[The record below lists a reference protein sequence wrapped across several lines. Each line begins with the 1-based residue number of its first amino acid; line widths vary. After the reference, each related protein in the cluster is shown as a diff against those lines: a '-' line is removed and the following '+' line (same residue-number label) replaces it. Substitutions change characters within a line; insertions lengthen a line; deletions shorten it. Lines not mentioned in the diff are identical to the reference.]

1 MEGYGID
8 DDNDPAPENIPI
20 LSEEPTIKTSS
31 IYQEWDSCTNCH
43 RFSQGLRFEKEKLD
57 FEIPHAPNSTNMDYF
72 IYFLP
77 EAYMK
82 QILVVATNKNDLD
95 NVTWG
100 EQLVYFCLLLLMAS
114 NRRTYW
120 ENSPVSLWKG
130 APHKFN
136 EYMIL
141 ARFEQIIST
150 LTFTYIY
157 IYIPQYTGKFH
168 EVRQMINE
176 FNHHMK
182 EVSVPSWV
190 SCLDEIVSIWTSRW
204 TCPGWMYVP
213 RKTHPQGNEYHSIAC
228 GESGIMYR
236 IELVEGKDRPQE
248 KPKEN
253 FVAEHGKNTSLL
265 VRLNEG
271 IFDTG
276 RVVILD
282 SGFCV
287 LEVLLIL
294 KKHGVFASALV
305 KQRRYW
311 TTHIKGDEIKTKLE
325 NIEVGTT
332 KRLPGELAGVKFDLF
347 FLKEPDYIMILMSTY
362 GSLSC
367 NVNQRDGVHIV
378 NEIPKIFKYNVVVGN
393 HYKYRDAVDAH
404 NAKQHDCGTKNE
416 ISL

>member
-1 MEGYGID
+1 
-8 DDNDPAPENIPI
+8 
-20 LSEEPTIKTSS
+20 
-31 IYQEWDSCTNCH
+31 
-43 RFSQGLRFEKEKLD
+43 
-57 FEIPHAPNSTNMDYF
+57 
-72 IYFLP
+72 
-77 EAYMK
+77 
-82 QILVVATNKNDLD
+82 
-95 NVTWG
+95 
-100 EQLVYFCLLLLMAS
+100 
-114 NRRTYW
+114 
-120 ENSPVSLWKG
+120 
-130 APHKFN
+130 
-136 EYMIL
+136 
-141 ARFEQIIST
+141 
-150 LTFTYIY
+150 
-157 IYIPQYTGKFH
+157 
-168 EVRQMINE
+168 
-176 FNHHMK
+176 
-182 EVSVPSWV
+182 
-190 SCLDEIVSIWTSRW
+190 
-204 TCPGWMYVP
+204 
-213 RKTHPQGNEYHSIAC
+213 
-228 GESGIMYR
+228 MYR

-265 VRLNEG
+265 VRRTEG